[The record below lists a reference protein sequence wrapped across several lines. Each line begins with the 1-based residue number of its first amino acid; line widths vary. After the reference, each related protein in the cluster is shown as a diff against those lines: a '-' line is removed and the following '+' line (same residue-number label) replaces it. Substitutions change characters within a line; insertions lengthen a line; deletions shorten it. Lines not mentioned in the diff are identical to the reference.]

1 MLYILENSCRFA
13 MRRTIKNINMQLF
26 KIKFPLALLF
36 IFPLISS
43 AQQEIGFINAKVI
56 TADSIKVGA
65 QRTELY
71 FPILKGKNVA
81 LVINQTSLIGKVP
94 LVDSLLK
101 AGIAVKKIFCPE
113 HGVRGIADAGETVE
127 NFTDTKTGLPVISL
141 YGKNFKPKVS
151 DLKGIDIVVYDIQD
165 VGVRFYTYIST
176 MSYAMEACAE
186 NNVEFLVLDRPNP
199 NGNYIDGPV
208 LEKEYSSFVGMHPVP
223 IVYGMT
229 AAEYA
234 SMVNEEGWL
243 KNGVKCKLKYIAV
256 NNYNHTYHYIL
267 PVPPSPNLP
276 NINSVYL
283 YPSLGLFE
291 GTVVSVGR
299 GTDYPFQVI
308 GHPDIKNGNYS
319 FTPVSK
325 PGAANPPFKG
335 IKCNGYKLDEFAEIY
350 IKNIRQIY
358 LYWLTAAYKE
368 LPDKANFFNSYFDKL
383 AGTDKLRKQI
393 IAGTKEEDIYKSWK
407 GDIDK
412 FKKIRKKYLIYPDFE

>member
-1 MLYILENSCRFA
+1 MKYR
-13 MRRTIKNINMQLF
+13 
-26 KIKFPLALLF
+26 LALLL
-36 IFPLISS
+36 ILPLMAN
-43 AQQEIGFINAKVI
+43 AQLDVSNMNAKVI

-71 FPILKGKNVA
+71 FPMLKGKNVA
-81 LVINQTSLIGKVP
+81 VLVNQTALIGKVP

-113 HGVRGIADAGETVE
+113 HGFRGNADAGETVDSY
-127 NFTDTKTGLPVISL
+127 TDTKTGLPVISL
-141 YGKNFKPKVS
+141 YGKNFKPKAS
-151 DLKGIDIVVYDIQD
+151 DLTGIDIVVYDIQD

-199 NGNYIDGPV
+199 NGYYVDGPV
-208 LEKEYSSFVGMHPVP
+208 LEKEFSSFVGLHPVP

-243 KNGVKCKLKYIAV
+243 KNGVKCKLKYIPI
-256 NNYNHTYHYIL
+256 NNYNHTYRYVV

-276 NINSVYL
+276 NVQSIYL

-299 GTDYPFQVI
+299 GTDLPFQII
-308 GHPDIKNGNYS
+308 GHPDIKKGNYS
-319 FTPVSK
+319 FTPESK
-325 PGAANPPFKG
+325 PGATDPPFKG
-335 IKCNGYKLDEFAEIY
+335 IKCNGYKLDEFADFY
-350 IKNIRQIY
+350 IKNIKEIY
-358 LYWLTAAYKE
+358 LYWLTATYKE

-393 IAGTKEEDIYKSWK
+393 IAGANEEAIRKSWK
-407 GDIDK
+407 SDIDK
-412 FKKIRKKYLIYPDFE
+412 FKKIRKKYIIYPDFE

>member
-1 MLYILENSCRFA
+1 
-13 MRRTIKNINMQLF
+13 MQLF
-26 KIKFPLALLF
+26 KMKFQLALLL
-36 IFPLISS
+36 ILPLMANAQLDISNL
-43 AQQEIGFINAKVI
+43 NAKVI

-71 FPILKGKNVA
+71 FPLLKGKNVA
-81 LVINQTSLIGKVP
+81 VLVNQTALIGRVP

-113 HGVRGIADAGETVE
+113 HGFRGNADAGETVDSY
-127 NFTDTKTGLPVISL
+127 TDTKTGLPVISL
-141 YGKNFKPKVS
+141 YGKNFKPKAS
-151 DLKGIDIVVYDIQD
+151 DLKGIDMVVYDIQD

-186 NNVEFLVLDRPNP
+186 NNVDFLVLDRPNP
-199 NGNYIDGPV
+199 NGYYVDGPV
-208 LEKEYSSFVGMHPVP
+208 LEKEFSSFVGLHPVP

-229 AAEYA
+229 VAEYA

-243 KNGVKCKLKYIAV
+243 KNGVKCKLKYIPI
-256 NNYNHTYHYIL
+256 NNYNHTYRYVL

-276 NINSVYL
+276 NAQSIYL

-299 GTDYPFQVI
+299 GTDLPFQII
-308 GHPDIKNGNYS
+308 GHPDMKKGNFS
-319 FTPVSK
+319 FTPESK

-335 IKCNGYKLDEFAEIY
+335 IKCNGYKLDEFADIY
-350 IKNIRQIY
+350 IKNIKEIY

-383 AGTDKLRKQI
+383 AGNDKLRKQI
-393 IAGTKEEDIYKSWK
+393 IAGTNEEVIRKSWK
-407 GDIDK
+407 SDIDK
-412 FKKIRKKYLIYPDFE
+412 FKKIRKKYIIYPDFE

>member
-1 MLYILENSCRFA
+1 
-13 MRRTIKNINMQLF
+13 MQLF
-26 KIKFPLALLF
+26 KMKFQLALLL
-36 IFPLISS
+36 ILPLMANAQLDISNV
-43 AQQEIGFINAKVI
+43 NAKVI
-56 TADSIKVGA
+56 TTDSIKVGA

-71 FPILKGKNVA
+71 FPFLKGKNVA
-81 LVINQTSLIGKVP
+81 VLVNQTALIGRVP

-113 HGVRGIADAGETVE
+113 HGFRGNADAGETVDSY
-127 NFTDTKTGLPVISL
+127 TDTKTGLQVISL

-199 NGNYIDGPV
+199 NGYYVDGPV
-208 LEKEYSSFVGMHPVP
+208 LEKEFSSFVGLHPVP

-243 KNGVKCKLKYIAV
+243 KNGVKCKLKYIPI
-256 NNYNHTYHYIL
+256 NNYNHTYRYVL

-276 NINSVYL
+276 NAQSIYL

-299 GTDYPFQVI
+299 GTDLPFQII
-308 GHPDIKNGNYS
+308 GHPDMNKGNYS
-319 FTPVSK
+319 FTPESK
-325 PGAANPPFKG
+325 TGAANPPFKG
-335 IKCNGYKLDEFAEIY
+335 IKCNGYKLDEFADIY
-350 IKNIRQIY
+350 IKNIKEIY

-383 AGTDKLRKQI
+383 AGNDKLRKQI
-393 IAGTKEEDIYKSWK
+393 IAGTNEEVIRKSWK
-407 GDIDK
+407 SDIDK
-412 FKKIRKKYLIYPDFE
+412 FKKIRKKYIIYPDFE